1 MANRKEIKFRR
12 EGWALTGRQD
22 GVIFTINEDRARN
35 PVGAVPVP
43 PYYVRAN
50 DTKGMGRSINTH
62 GLRYFDLD
70 GAKEFCQQ
78 IMAGEVDLEAM
89 QAEIDAGQ
97 AAKEEAAIKAAT
109 ERAKRFRD
117 KLEAAGISFN
127 TLLDLQAAYDAGMDG
142 LAHSILLGWENGEGL
157 PNV

>member
-1 MANRKEIKFRR
+1 MAKRKEIKFKR
-12 EGWALTGRQD
+12 EGRALTGRQD

-43 PYYVRAN
+43 PYYVRAI
-50 DTKGMGRSINTH
+50 DTKGLGRSINTH

-78 IMAGEVDLEAM
+78 IMAGEADVEAM
-89 QAEIDAGQ
+89 QAEIDAKQ
-97 AAKEEAAIKAAT
+97 AAKEERAIMAAT
-109 ERAKRFRD
+109 RRALAFWD
-117 KLEAAGISFN
+117 KLEAAGITYSKLLELAAERD
-127 TLLDLQAAYDAGMDG
+127 TLDGMTRN
-142 LAHSILLGWENGEGL
+142 ILLGYERGEGL